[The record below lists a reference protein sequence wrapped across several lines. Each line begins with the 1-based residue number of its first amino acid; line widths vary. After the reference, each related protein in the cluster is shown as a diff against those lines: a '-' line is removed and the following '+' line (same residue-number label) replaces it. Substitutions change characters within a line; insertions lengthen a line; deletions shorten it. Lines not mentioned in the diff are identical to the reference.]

1 MMATV
6 AAEPQEVYTKTMLE
20 HLTSLDEAAFV
31 DLDDASAGLVM
42 EAQVG
47 TISFMDKFASPVELT
62 PRAGDAARQAFAAV
76 ANPDM
81 TDAEKKKSLL
91 VMKAPASVKHLA
103 GMLTE
108 YDWAFVEQADTLRSY
123 VVAKL
128 LEETKH
134 VDARIRLKALQMV
147 GNLTEVGSFT
157 ERIEVT
163 KRDAS
168 AEELEARIRARLQSF
183 LPKPPAADITDAE
196 IIPTKE

>member
-1 MMATV
+1 MMAAV
-6 AAEPQEVYTKTMLE
+6 AAAPRPVYTKTMLE
-20 HLTSLDEAAFV
+20 HLVSLDPADFI
-31 DLDDASAGLVM
+31 DLDDATAHDVLAGQASAVGFM
-42 EAQVG
+42 E
-47 TISFMDKFASPVELT
+47 KFASPVELT
-62 PRAGDAARQAFAAV
+62 PTAGAAARNAFAAV
-76 ANPDM
+76 TNPDV
-81 TDAEKKKSLL
+81 TDAEKKKALL
-91 VMKAPASVKHLA
+91 VMRAPESVKHLA

-108 YDWAFVEQADTLRSY
+108 YDWAFVEQAGTLRSY

-134 VDARIRLKALQMV
+134 SDARIRLKALQMV

-183 LPKPPAADITDAE
+183 LPKTPPPDITDVE
-196 IIPTKE
+196 LSPTKE